1 MSKFSQLIA
10 QELLVTMTEH
20 ELDAVYTAMAN
31 AIDAVG
37 KEKASLMLATL
48 ALSLAAYAPDS
59 SDVLEKIK
67 QAQRL
72 SSL

>member
-1 MSKFSQLIA
+1 
-10 QELLVTMTEH
+10 MTEH
-20 ELDAVYTAMAN
+20 ELDIVYTAMAN
-31 AIDAVG
+31 AVDAVG

-48 ALSLAAYAPDS
+48 ALSLAAHAPDCAA
-59 SDVLEKIK
+59 VLEKIK